1 MKYLTTAS
9 QQHFI
14 LMKMLRCHLQI
25 RNVFKFCFEIAAS
38 LCNCF
43 VWGFFIIIF
52 LSRKKQIMGKNS

>member
-14 LMKMLRCHLQI
+14 LVKMLRCHLQI

-38 LCNCF
+38 SCNCF
-43 VWGFFIIIF
+43 VWGFGFIF
-52 LSRKKQIMGKNS
+52 PFQEERNHGGK